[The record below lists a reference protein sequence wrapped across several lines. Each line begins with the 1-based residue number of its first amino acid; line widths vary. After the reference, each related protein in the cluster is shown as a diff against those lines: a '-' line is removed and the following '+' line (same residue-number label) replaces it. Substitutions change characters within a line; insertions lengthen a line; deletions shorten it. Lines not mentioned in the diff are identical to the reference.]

1 MVLDFTLKDANMDTH
16 QLLMRTFIKSVFSQQ
31 IVVSKILH
39 ELNGHDSSKE
49 EKISLLKLCIET
61 LEKK

>member
-1 MVLDFTLKDANMDTH
+1 MDTH
-16 QLLMRTFIKSVFSQQ
+16 QLLMRTFIKTVFAQQ
-31 IVVSKILH
+31 IIVSKILH
-39 ELNGHDSSKE
+39 ELNGHDLSKE

>member
-1 MVLDFTLKDANMDTH
+1 MDTH

-61 LEKK
+61 LEKKHP

>member
-1 MVLDFTLKDANMDTH
+1 MEIH
-16 QLLMRTFIKSVFSQQ
+16 ELLMQTFIKTVFSQQ
-31 IVVSKILH
+31 IVMSKILH